1 MPEAIEESQQTA
13 DMIAADAALQEA
25 IDRKI
30 HDRNWVRVLVP
41 VVEAY
46 WQLQKF
52 HEDPDGE
59 DWKGR
64 TPPSPKVQKALDDMV
79 VAAANRITRIVKRDL
94 PMTATGK
101 DKAS

>member
-1 MPEAIEESQQTA
+1 MPEAIEESQATA

-25 IDRKI
+25 IDREI

-64 TPPSPKVQKALDDMV
+64 TPPGPKVQKALDRMV
-79 VAAANRITRIVKRDL
+79 IAAADRIARIVEQDL
-94 PMTATGK
+94 PTTATGK
-101 DKAS
+101 GKVP